1 MASQA
6 LLDADTQARIDATDV
21 KRSFI
26 VQAPAGSG
34 KTELLIQR
42 YLALLAAVDSPEEV
56 LAITFTVKAA
66 AEMRERV
73 VQSLKKAQSGD
84 RGEQEY
90 QQVTFDFAAAVLQ
103 RDIDND
109 WNLLSQP
116 RRMRIQTLDAFSSGT
131 ARSLPVT
138 AGLGS
143 AAKPVQ
149 GAEAVSLYRAASLAT
164 LDWLVDGGAAGTAVE
179 TVLAHLDNNTASYV
193 TYLSAMLQSR
203 DQWLAIVGSGE
214 MGDAGA
220 VRAGLER
227 TMADIVATH
236 LRRARQRLTQT
247 ASADVVELL
256 NYAAENLLELDAAA
270 ELPLALS
277 GRTALAEA
285 SSDEL
290 NYWLGLTQ
298 LCLTNDG
305 SWRRRLTKNEGFPPR
320 DAGQK
325 KRWQELLGQLAEDPG
340 LASLLHGIR
349 SLPPIHYSDSQWAV
363 MLSLFQLLPGSV
375 SELKRIF
382 NEQGIC
388 DHAEVALAA
397 AVALGS
403 AESPG
408 DIALMLDYRIRHLL
422 VDEMQ
427 DTSISQYQ
435 MLETLT
441 AGWQVGDG
449 RSFFCVGDPMQ
460 SIYRF
465 RNAEVGQFIQ
475 AREAGLGQL
484 LLEPL
489 TLRRNFR
496 SGERLVHWF
505 NTIFAQ
511 IFPPRNDRLTGAVG
525 YTESEP
531 VTEQAGRGA
540 YVVHALQNAD
550 PIQEAEQTAEIIVQV
565 LHDNPGDEL
574 AILVRS
580 RTQLPA
586 LLNALRVQGIDYQA
600 VEIDRL
606 TDLPETIEL
615 QALTRA
621 LCHPGDRAAWLA
633 LMRGPLVGLSWE
645 DLHTLLLGAAGESVW
660 ALLQDKKR
668 TTILSPDRQPALQ
681 SFLQVMRESLATDR
695 VLSLRD
701 RVEQAW
707 LRLGVPALL
716 NDEQQLANAYRF
728 FAVIEQAER
737 AGTLADPASLLTLLD
752 NERVSSS
759 GGENC
764 RVQVMTMHKAKGLQF
779 DHVLLPSLGRHTSQS
794 AKGVLS
800 WINAQSADGVRGLLI
815 SPLGASFEAEQD
827 ALYQYIA
834 GVQKSRDQLE
844 QDRLLYVACT
854 RAKKSLHL
862 VGHVVAQAKGD
873 AIRKPHSGSLLC
885 RLWPA
890 VEAELQARFNPEQE
904 LSTPGA
910 QGGDDDQEI
919 LRRPERQVRPGK
931 WQLPATPAMPGR
943 TDFDSLAADIPEHT
957 VEYYWVGAIARHSGT
972 VVHRWLHRFVSSGQ
986 LPAVEDLPGT
996 DEVSR
1001 LWAQAQGVAAAD
1013 LDTVCARVRLALA
1026 GILEDPQGR
1035 WLLEG
1040 EGAAELPITGVVAAR
1055 PRSIVIDRV
1064 RIDNRTHWIVDY
1076 KTSVHEGGDL
1086 EQFLAQEAQRYLPQ
1100 LARYAKIY
1108 RDYSGAD
1115 DVRAALYFP
1124 MMQRFVE
1131 ISGA

>member
-1 MASQA
+1 MASEA
-6 LLDADTQARIDATDV
+6 LLNADLQARVEATDV
-21 KRSFI
+21 SRSFI

-42 YLALLAAVDSPEEV
+42 YLALLATVDAPEEV

-73 VQSLKKAQSGD
+73 VQSLKKAQTGD
-84 RGEQEY
+84 RGEHGY

-103 RDIDND
+103 RDADNG
-109 WNLLSQP
+109 WHLLSQP
-116 RRMRIQTLDAFSSGT
+116 RRMRIQTLDAFSAGT

-149 GAEAVSLYRAASLAT
+149 GADAVSLYRAAALAT
-164 LDWLVDGGAAGTAVE
+164 LDWLVESDAAGKAVE
-179 TVLAHLDNNTASYV
+179 AVLTHLDNNTTSYV

-203 DQWLAIVGSGE
+203 DQWLTIIGSGE
-214 MGDAGA
+214 MGAAAA
-220 VRAGLER
+220 VRASLEQ
-227 TMADIVATH
+227 TMADVVAAH
-236 LRRARQRLTQT
+236 LNSCHQRL
-247 ASADVVELL
+247 SRSGLADIPALI
-256 NYAAENLLELDAAA
+256 NYAAGNLLRLEPGG

-277 GRTALAEA
+277 GRSALAKA
-285 SSDEL
+285 SPDEL
-290 NYWLGLTQ
+290 NWWLGLAQ
-298 LCLTNDG
+298 LCLTNNG
-305 SWRRRLTKNEGFPPR
+305 SWRRRLTKNEGFPPG
-320 DAGQK
+320 DDGQK
-325 KRWQELLGQLAEDPG
+325 KRWQDILVQLAEDPG
-340 LASLLHGIR
+340 LAPLLDGIR
-349 SLPPIHYSDSQWAV
+349 ALPPVRYSDAQWAV
-363 MLSLFQLLPGSV
+363 MLSLFRLLPGAV

-382 NEQGIC
+382 NEQGVC

-397 AVALGS
+397 AAALGS

-408 DIALMLDYRIRHLL
+408 DVALMLDYQIRHML

-441 AGWQVGDG
+441 AGWQAGDG

-475 AREAGLGQL
+475 AREQGLGQL
-484 LLEPL
+484 ALESL

-496 SGERLVHWF
+496 SGEQLVHWF
-505 NTIFAQ
+505 NTVFGQ
-511 IFPPRNDRLTGAVG
+511 IFPARNDRLTGAVG
-525 YTESEP
+525 YTASEP
-531 VTEQAGRGA
+531 VAEQAAQGSYA
-540 YVVHALQNAD
+540 VHALRDVD
-550 PIQEAEQTAEIIVQV
+550 PGQEAEQTAEIILRV

-574 AILVRS
+574 AVLVRS

-586 LLNALRVQGIDYQA
+586 LLSELRLRGVDYQA

-633 LMRGPLVGLSWE
+633 LLRGPLVSLSWK
-645 DLHTLLLGAAGESVW
+645 DLHKLVLGAAGQSVW
-660 ALLQDKKR
+660 ALLQDEAR
-668 TTILSPDRQPALQ
+668 TDRVAADRQPALR
-681 SFLQVMRESLATDR
+681 SFLHTMRQCMATDR
-695 VLSLRD
+695 VITLRD
-701 RVEQAW
+701 RVERAW
-707 LRLGVPALL
+707 LSLGVPALL
-716 NDEQQLANAYRF
+716 TSEQQLTNAYRF
-728 FAVIEQAER
+728 LDVIERAEN

-759 GGENC
+759 GGPHC

-800 WINAQSADGVRGLLI
+800 WIDTQSADGSRNLLI
-815 SPLGASFEAEQD
+815 SPLGASFEAEKD
-827 ALYQYIA
+827 TLYQYIA
-834 GVQKSRDQLE
+834 GAQKSRDQLE
-844 QDRLLYVACT
+844 LDRLLYVACT

-862 VGHVVAQAKGD
+862 VGHVVSDAQGKSV
-873 AIRKPHSGSLLC
+873 RRPHSGSLLC

-890 VEAELQARFNPEQE
+890 IEAEVQTRLESAASTPDLSPASEDPEQDRFR
-904 LSTPGA
+904 LPVR
-910 QGGDDDQEI
+910 Q
-919 LRRPERQVRPGK
+919 LRPDRWRLPPSPTLPVRPH
-931 WQLPATPAMPGR
+931 A
-943 TDFDSLAADIPEHT
+943 DELAADIPEHA
-957 VEYYWVGAIARHSGT
+957 VDYYWVGAIARHTGT
-972 VVHRWLHRFVSSGQ
+972 VVHRWLHRFVSRGH
-986 LPAVEDLPGT
+986 LPALDELPGT
-996 DEVSR
+996 DPVSR
-1001 LWAQAQGVAAAD
+1001 LWAQAQGVAALD
-1013 LDTVCARVRLALA
+1013 LDMVCERVRLALA
-1026 GILEDPQGR
+1026 GILQDPKGR

-1040 EGAAELPITGVVAAR
+1040 QGAAELPITGVIDAQ

-1064 RIDNRTHWIVDY
+1064 RIDNGTHWIVDY

-1086 EQFLAQEAQRYLPQ
+1086 DQFLSQEAERYRPQ
-1100 LARYAKIY
+1100 LVRYAGIY
-1108 RDYSGAD
+1108 RDYARAS

-1131 ISGA
+1131 IPDA